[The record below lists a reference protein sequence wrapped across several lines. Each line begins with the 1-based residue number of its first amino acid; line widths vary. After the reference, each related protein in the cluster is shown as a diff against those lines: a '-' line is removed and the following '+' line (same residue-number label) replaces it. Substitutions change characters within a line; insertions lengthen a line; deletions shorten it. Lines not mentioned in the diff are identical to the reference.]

1 MIVDKKCLGVK
12 CLNYPNILFSA
23 NNKKP
28 QKFLMNYCGFVFL
41 LLIGNNTDDGIDS
54 ALHGF

>member
-28 QKFLMNYCGFVFL
+28 QKFLVISVVSFL
-41 LLIGNNTDDGIDS
+41 FLIGNNTDDGIDS
-54 ALHGF
+54 AFHGF